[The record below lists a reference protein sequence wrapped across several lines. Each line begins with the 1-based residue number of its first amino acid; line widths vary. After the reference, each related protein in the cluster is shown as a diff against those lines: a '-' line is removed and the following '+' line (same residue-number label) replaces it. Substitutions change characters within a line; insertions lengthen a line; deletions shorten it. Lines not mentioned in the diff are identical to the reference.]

1 MFLKD
6 VGFVGLAGSGKDE
19 AAKILT
25 QLGWKQQSFAAAVK
39 KIAFEQFG
47 WSRAKDA
54 KGRKLL
60 QDLGM
65 AGREYKE
72 SLWIDKARNELRAS
86 KLWDDRI
93 VWTDCRFENEL
104 AFLRAERQA
113 LIIQIVRPGLKADD
127 HISESGQI
135 KLTCDAIVRNDG
147 SIEDLHKKII
157 DILNGKTT

>member
-25 QLGWKQQSFAAAVK
+25 QLGWRQHSFAAAVK
-39 KIAFEQFG
+39 KAAFEQFG
-47 WSRAKDA
+47 WNRMKDE

-60 QDLGM
+60 QQIGM

-72 SLWIDKARNELRAS
+72 TLWIDKARNDVRGSEL
-86 KLWDDRI
+86 WNGRI
-93 VWTDCRFENEL
+93 AWTDCRFENEL
-104 AFLRAERQA
+104 AFLRAERNA
-113 LIIQIVRPGLKADD
+113 LIIQIVRPGLKAED
-127 HISESGQI
+127 HISESGQC
-135 KLTCDAIVRNDG
+135 KLTCDVIVRNDG

-157 DILNGKTT
+157 DILNK